1 MRGVVSDYLRAAG
14 YSITEASDGISALE
28 LADGCDLV
36 ILDLMLPGIRA
47 MGEALEEGIAPD
59 PASYHRA
66 IVAAH
71 RGTVDLRNRPP
82 GCEITIELPRAASG
96 AEIRG

>member
-1 MRGVVSDYLRAAG
+1 MWRIEPGNLGEIVHRERSFTAG
-14 YSITEASDGISALE
+14 WSGNQARTPGTGSGNGL
-28 LADGCDLV
+28 G
-36 ILDLMLPGIRA
+36 LP
-47 MGEALEEGIAPD
+47 MG
-59 PASYHRA
+59 RA

-82 GCEITIELPRAASG
+82 GCEITIELPRAVSG

>member
-1 MRGVVSDYLRAAG
+1 MRGVVSDYLRGRAQ
-14 YSITEASDGISALE
+14 YHR
-28 LADGCDLV
+28 
-36 ILDLMLPGIRA
+36 GIRRDQRPGTRRWLRPGDPGPHA
-47 MGEALEEGIAPD
+47 ARYQSDGEALEEGIAPD

-71 RGTVDLRNRPP
+71 RGTVGLRNRPP
-82 GCEITIELPRAASG
+82 GCEITIELPRAVSG